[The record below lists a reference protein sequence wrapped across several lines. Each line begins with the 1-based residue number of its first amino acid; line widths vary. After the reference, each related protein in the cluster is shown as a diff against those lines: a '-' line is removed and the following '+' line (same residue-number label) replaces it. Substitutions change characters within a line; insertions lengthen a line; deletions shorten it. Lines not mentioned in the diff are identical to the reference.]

1 MLHIRY
7 VQVVTLEGW
16 VDVSTVVA
24 DSGAGWFAA
33 IFFVS
38 LLCVTSFY
46 VFNLFLAV
54 LRYAYQ
60 ASTLSHKPTGVHTP
74 AHVLARRGGCGWMCG
89 YLHPSL

>member
-54 LRYAYQ
+54 L
-60 ASTLSHKPTGVHTP
+60 
-74 AHVLARRGGCGWMCG
+74 W
-89 YLHPSL
+89 